1 LRKILTALCRPRPP
15 PQYRNTPQNLPELD
29 MDVARA
35 LFRLLIASAFAW
47 LAFWGWRY
55 GSGCIHAQGDTFFCP
70 DASGQSLVRTDGL
83 RMALHLLVPPLA
95 GLAVCFWIWRNQRL
109 AGD

>member
-1 LRKILTALCRPRPP
+1 
-15 PQYRNTPQNLPELD
+15 

-35 LFRLLIASAFAW
+35 LLRLLIASAVGW

-55 GSGCIHAQGDTFFCP
+55 GQGCIHAQGNIFFCP
-70 DASGQSLVRTDGL
+70 NASGEALVRTDGL
-83 RMALHLLVPPLA
+83 GMAIHLLAPPLMAL
-95 GLAVCFWIWRNQRL
+95 GISFWIWRSQRL

>member
-1 LRKILTALCRPRPP
+1 
-15 PQYRNTPQNLPELD
+15 

-35 LFRLLIASAFAW
+35 LFRLLIAAAIGW

-55 GSGCIHAQGDTFFCP
+55 QDCIHVQGAIFFCP

-83 RMALHLLVPPLA
+83 RMALHLLAPPLVA
-95 GLAVCFWIWRNQRL
+95 LSISLWIWRNQRL
-109 AGD
+109 AGH